1 VGLVVDTSAVVDL
14 ERADR
19 TLAEALDDLAREPTG
34 LPAIVLAELLVGA
47 QLASAAAAASRRRG
61 KLESIRARVPVIDF
75 TAAAAE
81 RWAELR
87 VELTRA
93 GTPIPSNDLCVAATA
108 LVLDWDVLVGHRDE
122 AHFRRVPG
130 LGVRTL
136 PTP

>member
-14 ERADR
+14 ERANTPLVD
-19 TLAEALDDLAREPTG
+19 ALDELGREPTG

-47 QLASAAAAASRRRG
+47 QLAPDASAASRRRG

-81 RWAELR
+81 CWAELR
-87 VELTRA
+87 VGLVRA

-108 LVLDWDVLVGHRDE
+108 LVLDWEVLVGHRDE

-130 LGVRTL
+130 LGVRML
-136 PTP
+136 PRS

>member
-1 VGLVVDTSAVVDL
+1 LGLVVDTSAVVDL

-19 TLAEALDDLAREPTG
+19 PLSEALAELGLEPTG

-47 QLASAAAAASRRRG
+47 ELASTPAAASRRRG

-87 VELTRA
+87 VALTRV
-93 GTPIPSNDLCVAATA
+93 GTPIPTNDLCVAATA
-108 LVLDWDVLVGHRDE
+108 LVLGWDVLVGHRDE

-136 PTP
+136 PT